1 MVVVVGGCQAVH
13 TYRTI
18 SAPPDVLRA
27 ALAVPDGT
35 VRDDM
40 GKATRLDKVE
50 QVVLPAEPPLE
61 EQHTTI
67 AELAAA
73 CRTGAPRC
81 PLEQRNVYP
90 QLVIPTGTDYRPTSM
105 PAVVLVG
112 AAAAG
117 EVYCFANCSTGI
129 KVGLGVAD
137 LLTLIILPTVIRL
150 ATHWPN

>member
-1 MVVVVGGCQAVH
+1 VIGGCEAVH

-27 ALAVPDGT
+27 ALAVPAGT
-35 VRDDM
+35 VPDDM
-40 GKATRLDKVE
+40 GKATRLDEVE
-50 QVVLPAEPPLE
+50 QVVLAAEPPLE

-67 AELAAA
+67 AKLAAS
-73 CRTGAPRC
+73 CRAGVPGC

-90 QLVIPTGTDYRPTSM
+90 QLVISTGTEYVPTNM

-117 EVYCFANCSTGI
+117 EVYCFVNCSNGI
-129 KVGLGVAD
+129 KVGLGVVD
-137 LLTLIILPTVIRL
+137 LLTLIILPTAIKF
-150 ATHWPN
+150 ATRWPN